1 MKEWAEA
8 RIPKWSSNAQ
18 NITKDWL
25 GKGLQARSI
34 TRNLKWGIPVP
45 KPGFTDRVFYVWFDA
60 PIGYISM
67 TAELLGEGYRAWWLT
82 PSTELYQFM
91 GKDNVH
97 FHSVMFPACLLGT
110 RQPYTTVKHL
120 SATEYLL
127 YEGKKFSKSNGVGVF
142 CDSLPQTGIEA
153 SLWRFYLLAVRP

>member
-1 MKEWAEA
+1 LKEWAEA

-67 TAELLGEGYRAWWLT
+67 TAELLGEGYRAWWLA